1 MKNKCTKCGKKLG
14 HGNTALIEEDREV
27 KKVCIECQRKFEH
40 QRRLRR
46 A

>member
-1 MKNKCTKCGKKLG
+1 MKNKCSKCNKPLG